1 MLRLALKHAKVKGSH
16 SFIKDAR
23 KFESKIDLD
32 LETVFDGEM
41 SNTEKAQKLK
51 RIAEKKGKKAINTS

>member
-1 MLRLALKHAKVKGSH
+1 MLRLALKHAKVKVSH

>member
-16 SFIKDAR
+16 SFIKDGR